1 VRLNPLKSVHV
12 RANSGPSSSVSFL
25 EMGLEMRIIPTL
37 LSLGLLAAPAFADAW
52 GHCGQAFQ
60 TGFLAG
66 GKLSIRVRPADIE
79 ISGADVTTL
88 RVTCTTSHEGED
100 LGRVSIHFHGGG
112 SSSTLEIEGGSTH
125 NSGVKVRI
133 EVPRRSN
140 LHVRS
145 NAGDMK
151 VANVTGDKDVELYAG
166 NLQIGVGDPGD
177 YRHVDASLMA
187 GNLEA
192 SVFSVNKNGLFRSFS
207 QDNPKGKY
215 NLHAHLMAGNLVLR

>member
-1 VRLNPLKSVHV
+1 
-12 RANSGPSSSVSFL
+12 
-25 EMGLEMRIIPTL
+25 
-37 LSLGLLAAPAFADAW
+37 LSLGLLAVPAFADAW
-52 GHCGQAFQ
+52 GHCDQAFQ
-60 TGFLAG
+60 TGFPAG

-79 ISGADVTTL
+79 IAGADVATL

-100 LGRVSIHFHGGG
+100 LSRVSIHFRGGG
-112 SSSTLEIEGGSTH
+112 SAGTLEIEGGSTH
-125 NSGVKVRI
+125 NSGVQVRI

-140 LHVRS
+140 LYVRS

-166 NLQIGVGDPGD
+166 NLQIGVSDPGD
-177 YRHVDASLMA
+177 YRHADASLLA
-187 GNLEA
+187 GNLMA
-192 SVFSVNKNGLFRSFS
+192 TAFGVSKDGLFRSFS